1 MKEFA
6 ALELATL
13 LNGKLEGQKD
23 TLVSKIAKL
32 DEADEQSI
40 CFIAN
45 LKYAHQVPDTKAAIL
60 IAAYD
65 FEVNNK
71 HIKSVIRVDDAYAA
85 FAQLLSFYQTIQS
98 KKGIENPCHIGT
110 NVSIG
115 KDIYIGAF
123 SYIGDQCHLGNEVQ
137 IFPST
142 YIGDNCEIGDH
153 TTIHA
158 GVKIYAGTKIGQNC
172 VIHAGAVI
180 GSDGFGFVPTKTGF
194 QKVPQTGIVSI
205 GNNVE
210 IGANS
215 VIDKATMGST
225 TIKDGAKLDNL
236 IHIAH
241 NVEIGEH
248 SAIAAQTGI
257 SGSTKVGKGVLIGGQ
272 VGIVGHITIGDGA
285 KINAQSGISKSVEK
299 GKSIS
304 GSPATDFR
312 EHYKQL
318 AWLKKIPDLIKKID
332 LLENKLKSE

>member
-1 MKEFA
+1 MKEYA

-13 LNGKLEGQKD
+13 LNGKLEGSTD
-23 TLVSKIAKL
+23 TMVSKIAKL
-32 DEADEQSI
+32 DEADQHSI

-45 LKYAHQVPDTKAAIL
+45 LKYAHQVLETKAAIL
-60 IAAYD
+60 IAAHD
-65 FEVNNK
+65 FEVENK
-71 HIKSVIRVDDAYAA
+71 NIKSIIRVDDAYAA
-85 FAQLLSFYQTIQS
+85 FAQLLSFYQTIHT
-98 KKGIENPCHIGT
+98 KIGIENPSHIGS
-110 NVSIG
+110 NVSLG

-123 SYIGDQCHLGNEVQ
+123 SYIGDHCKLGNDVQ
-137 IFPST
+137 IFPTS
-142 YIGDNCEIGDH
+142 YIGDNCEIGEN

-158 GVKIYAGTKIGQNC
+158 GVKIYDGTIIGNHC
-172 VIHAGAVI
+172 IIHAGAVI

-194 QKVPQTGIVSI
+194 QKVPQTGIVTI
-205 GNNVE
+205 GNKVE
-210 IGANS
+210 IGANT

-248 SAIAAQTGI
+248 SAVAAQTGI

-332 LLENKLKSE
+332 LLENRLKN